1 MSATATSNVLITGGT
16 SGIGLELARHYARCG
31 HRVVAVG
38 RRNPDELAEPLPHDC
53 VYCQADLSKS
63 NAAEI
68 VLQTLRDSSIDCLD
82 LLIHN
87 AAVGFIGQPTD
98 QLQNSI
104 CELLATNL
112 MAPIEL
118 SHACLPLLSK
128 GHFKTGSPALKTS
141 SPRRGKIVFVSSVVS
156 RFASPDFAVYAATKA
171 ALDGFA
177 RSLRIELR
185 NAIDVQVIHPGGT
198 RTGFHAKSGAATG
211 FNVERFPAAEQVAEK
226 MARAIKGR
234 RRSATIGLGNSVFRA
249 IHYHV
254 GGIIEQFQRRG
265 HKS

>member
-1 MSATATSNVLITGGT
+1 
-16 SGIGLELARHYARCG
+16 
-31 HRVVAVG
+31 
-38 RRNPDELAEPLPHDC
+38 
-53 VYCQADLSKS
+53 
-63 NAAEI
+63 
-68 VLQTLRDSSIDCLD
+68 
-82 LLIHN
+82 
-87 AAVGFIGQPTD
+87 
-98 QLQNSI
+98 
-104 CELLATNL
+104 

-128 GHFKTGSPALKTS
+128 GNCKTGSPALQTS
-141 SPRRGKIVFVSSVVS
+141 CRGKIVFVSSVVS

-177 RSLRIELR
+177 RSLRIEL

-198 RTGFHAKSGAATG
+198 RTGFHAKSGATTE

-234 RRSATIGLGNSVFRA
+234 RRSATIGFGNSVFRA